1 VGEGGS
7 IFAGVKI
14 LELGAG
20 AAGPVATRY
29 FADQGATVVRV
40 ESSARPDFLRLLHL
54 KGDDPH
60 GLDAAPMFVLMNPN
74 KKSVSINLSKPEG
87 VAVVKRLIAWADVV
101 SENFSP
107 KAMAKWGL
115 DYASLRE
122 EFPELV
128 MVSSCLFG
136 QTGPQRMYPGF
147 GGQGSAIS
155 GFNHL
160 TGWPDRAAVG
170 PHGTITDSLSPRY
183 VAVLIAAAL
192 LHRRRTGE
200 GQYIDVS
207 QIETGV
213 YSLSECMLRYAGRG
227 EVVGRQGNASED
239 ASPHGIYP
247 CQGEDRWIA
256 IACFSDLEWRRLGR
270 VLDDPPLTR
279 DPRFTGAAGRLA
291 AREELDRRLGECT
304 RDWDA
309 AELMQ
314 RLQAEGIE
322 AGVVQTYD
330 DLLNDPQLAHRG
342 HFQRLEHAY
351 LGELPFENYA
361 IRPSASPPRLRTP
374 GPKLG
379 EHNAEVLGE
388 MLGYSAEELAEL
400 TRREVLV

>member
-1 VGEGGS
+1 MAGAAG
-7 IFAGVKI
+7 IFAGVRI

-40 ESSARPDFLRLLHL
+40 ESAVRPDFLRLIHL
-54 KGDDPH
+54 SGNDPH
-60 GLDAAPMFVLMNPN
+60 GLDASPMFVLMNPN

-87 VAVVKRLIAWADVV
+87 VAIVKRLVGWADVV

-107 KAMAKWGL
+107 KAMARWGL
-115 DYASLRE
+115 DHATLRA
-122 EFPELV
+122 EFPGLV

-183 VAVLIAAAL
+183 VALLIGAAL

-200 GQYIDVS
+200 GQYLDVS

-213 YSLSECMLRYAGRG
+213 YSLSECMVRYSGRG
-227 EVVGRQGNASED
+227 ELMARQGNASDD
-239 ASPHGIYP
+239 AAPHGIYP
-247 CQGEDRWIA
+247 CRGEDRWIA
-256 IACFSDLEWRRLGR
+256 IACRSDLEWRLLRRALS
-270 VLDDPPLTR
+270 DPPFAR
-279 DPRFTGAAGRLA
+279 DPRFAGAAGRLA
-291 AREELDRRLGECT
+291 AREELDRRLSEAT
-304 RDWDA
+304 REQDA
-309 AELMQ
+309 YELME
-314 RLQAEGIE
+314 RLQAAGIE
-322 AGVVQTYD
+322 AGVVQSCD
-330 DLLNDPQLAHRG
+330 DLLRDPQLAQRG
-342 HFQRLEHAY
+342 HFQRLEHLH
-351 LGELPFENYA
+351 LGELQFEHYG

-374 GPKLG
+374 GPNLG

-388 MLGYSAEELAEL
+388 LLGYHAEELAEL
-400 TRREVLV
+400 ASREILV